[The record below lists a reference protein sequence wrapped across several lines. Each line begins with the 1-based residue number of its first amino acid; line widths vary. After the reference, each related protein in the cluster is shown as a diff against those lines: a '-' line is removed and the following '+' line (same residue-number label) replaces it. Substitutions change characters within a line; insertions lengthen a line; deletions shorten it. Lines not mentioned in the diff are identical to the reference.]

1 NVGQKLKPFSQSSS
15 IDNIFLI
22 ELELITKVQTAEDF
36 TFLKPEESFLMWIRL
51 RGGGDDVMC
60 ASVDARPHYDYG
72 EVVPTP
78 GIIFGGTQGLA
89 NYCPDQRYQ
98 NWKRGFDRGCN
109 SDLFESFNLDSH
121 PESKDPNDI
130 YLADVIYQLKTW
142 EEKLENYGSIHKTDL
157 FHDFQD
163 SKYKLLVKLD
173 DIDVSRNPER
183 REKRLKIYDRVNNLA
198 KKLDS

>member
-78 GIIFGGTQGLA
+78 GIIFGDDEFLNGRDPRA
-89 NYCPDQRYQ
+89 CE
-98 NWKRGFDRGCN
+98 
-109 SDLFESFNLDSH
+109 LFH